1 MGVLPWYPL
10 TAAIVSFFWTGEKI
24 NRDGFIS
31 TQQKKRHSGR
41 VFFALLLRV
50 PVKRAKEMCEID
62 LVGSESTEKP
72 LSAEYKKMVE
82 KLYKPPSA

>member
-62 LVGSESTEKP
+62 LVGSGLEYIKEESW
-72 LSAEYKKMVE
+72 
-82 KLYKPPSA
+82 